1 MIEEIKKE
9 HTVLK
14 RFIIKRG
21 LYEALLNDDE
31 FIEHLNT
38 EYPIEPDYKSA
49 WNELKESQSTN
60 CAYVNLGEE
69 LEVRFAELEQKYK
82 LGGE

>member
-1 MIEEIKKE
+1 MLEEIRKQLINE
-9 HTVLK
+9 IEDT
-14 RFIIKRG
+14 
-21 LYEALLNDDE
+21 YLNECESRDVCNLIRYFNFNLD
-31 FIEHLNT
+31 NQ
-38 EYPIEPDYKSA
+38 PDYKSA

-69 LEVRFAELEQKYK
+69 LEVKFEELEQKYK